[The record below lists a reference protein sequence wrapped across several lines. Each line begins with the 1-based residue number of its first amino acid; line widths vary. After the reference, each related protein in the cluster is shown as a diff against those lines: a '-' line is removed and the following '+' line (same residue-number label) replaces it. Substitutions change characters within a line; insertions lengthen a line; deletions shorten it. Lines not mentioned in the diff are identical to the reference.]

1 MSQANLAKSSEL
13 KTNNSKFAVSSYDSF
28 SKWMHWTMAI
38 IIIYATL
45 AGYSML
51 LVMDKPKLFHTLSII
66 NMSVATV
73 AAVLL
78 LFRWVWSFFRVE
90 PELPDT
96 IPTVQKKIAKLAH
109 SVIYL
114 IMLVVFVS
122 GFLMLTHSY
131 ELFGLFTIPNPI
143 SNPEINQFFFM
154 VHRVSC
160 ALLAGLIVLHI
171 FAALKHHFVNKNNV
185 LKSMVS

>member
-1 MSQANLAKSSEL
+1 MPVQ
-13 KTNNSKFAVSSYDSF
+13 SYDKF
-28 SKWMHWTMAI
+28 SKWMHWVMAI
-38 IIIYATL
+38 IIIYATV
-45 AGYSML
+45 AGYAML
-51 LVMDKPKLFHTLSII
+51 FVMDQPMLFHTLSII

-96 IPTVQKKIAKLAH
+96 IPTVQKKLAKLAH

-114 IMLVVFVS
+114 IMMVVFVS

-131 ELFGLFTIPNPI
+131 ELFWLISIPNPI
-143 SNPEINQFFFM
+143 SNPDINQFFFM
-154 VHRVSC
+154 VHRIAC
-160 ALLAGLIVLHI
+160 ALLASLVFLHI
-171 FAALKHHFVNKNNV
+171 LAALKHHFVNKNNV
-185 LKSMVS
+185 LRSMVS